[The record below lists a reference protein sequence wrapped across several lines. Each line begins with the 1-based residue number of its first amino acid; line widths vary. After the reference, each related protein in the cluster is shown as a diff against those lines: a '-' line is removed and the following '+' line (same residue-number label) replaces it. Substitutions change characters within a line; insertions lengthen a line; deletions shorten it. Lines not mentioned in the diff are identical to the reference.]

1 MISELIGER
10 IRGYTLRIGEILAR
24 SGLTPNALTA
34 IGLAL
39 NILVAAVIAAGHIV
53 PGGILLLIASGFD
66 MLDGAVARAT
76 GTVTRFGGFLDST
89 IDRYSEAVVLGG
101 VLVYILG
108 TDDYWLGALLVFTAT
123 IGSIMISYARAR
135 AEAAG
140 WKASV
145 GLLARPERVVVLA
158 IGLLT
163 GYVIAALW
171 ILAVGTQLTV
181 VTRMAHVWRLSRA
194 VEPRTS

>member
-1 MISELIGER
+1 VISELIGGR
-10 IRGYTLRIGEILAR
+10 IRGFTLSVGEHLSR
-24 SGLTPNALTA
+24 LGLTPNALTA
-34 IGLAL
+34 VGLIL
-39 NILVAAVIAAGHIV
+39 NVLVAAVIATGHLV
-53 PGGILLLIASGFD
+53 PGGVLLLIASGFD

-89 IDRYSEAVVLGG
+89 LDRYSEAVVLGG
-101 VLVYILG
+101 VLVYVLG
-108 TDDYWLGALLVFTAT
+108 TDDYRIGSLLVFTAA

-158 IGLLT
+158 LGLMT
-163 GYVIAALW
+163 GQVIPALW
-171 ILAVGTQLTV
+171 ILAIGAQFTV

-194 VEPRTS
+194 VEQRAS

>member
-1 MISELIGER
+1 MISELIGAR
-10 IRGYTLRIGEILAR
+10 IRNATLRIGEQLAR
-24 SGLTPNALTA
+24 LGLTPNALTA

-39 NILVAAVIAAGHIV
+39 NVLVAVVIATGRLV
-53 PGGILLLIASGFD
+53 PGGILLLLASGFD
-66 MLDGAVARAT
+66 LLDGAVARAS

-89 IDRYSEAVVLGG
+89 IDRYSEAVVMAG

-108 TDDYWLGALLVFTAT
+108 TDDYWIGSLLVFTAT

-158 IGLLT
+158 LGLLT
-163 GYVIAALW
+163 GFVIPALW
-171 ILAVGTQLTV
+171 ILAIGAQLTV
-181 VTRMAHVWRLSRA
+181 VARMAHVWRLSRA
-194 VEPRTS
+194 VEPKAG